1 MRSIRFLPENSIAGG
16 ALPWV
21 IGVMVYLS
29 SLATA
34 FGIAVNDAVGDW
46 AADLSRS
53 ISVQI
58 VSADAEV
65 RERQA
70 DAAVAR
76 LEEIPGVV
84 KVHRVTDP
92 EMSGLLEPWLGR
104 GNVTADLPIPVLI
117 EVTLESGR
125 AVATEALAASLQQVA
140 PSAEVDDHQR
150 WLAALERLT
159 DSLQAVAAVVV
170 ALLLAATAAIAAFGT
185 RAGLAGHRESIEIMH
200 LMGAEDNAIA
210 GEFRQ
215 RFMMQ
220 GFKGGVLG
228 LAAGTATVLITD
240 HLARELGGGLL
251 PTLDLGL
258 VAWLLL
264 MLLPPLAAALTMLA
278 AQLTV
283 RRELAVLT

>member
-1 MRSIRFLPENSIAGG
+1 MRSIHFLPENSIAGG

-46 AADLSRS
+46 TADLARS
-53 ISVQI
+53 VSVQI
-58 VSADAEV
+58 VTADAEQ

-70 DAAVAR
+70 AAVIAR
-76 LEEIPGVV
+76 LEEMPGVV
-84 KVHRVTDP
+84 QAHRVTDP
-92 EMSGLLEPWLGR
+92 EISGLLEPWLGR

-117 EVTLESGR
+117 DVTLESGR
-125 AVATEALAASLQQVA
+125 AVATEALAASLRQVA

-159 DSLQAVAAVVV
+159 ESLQLVAAIVVS
-170 ALLLAATAAIAAFGT
+170 LLLAATAAIAAFGT
-185 RAGLAGHRESIEIMH
+185 RAGLAGHRGSIEIMH
-200 LMGAEDNAIA
+200 LMGAEDNVIA
-210 GEFRQ
+210 GEFRR

-220 GFKGGVLG
+220 GLKGGLLG
-228 LAAGTATVLITD
+228 LAVGTATLLITD

-251 PTLDLGL
+251 PALDLGP

-264 MLLPPLAAALTMLA
+264 ALLPPLAAALTMLA
-278 AQLTV
+278 AQVTV
-283 RRELAVLT
+283 RRELAVLA